1 MPFILRELAYQS
13 PKTIQKR
20 RSQFCYCRHE
30 CQFTRLKPPK
40 CQVLKKRTLRS
51 RLAIPPAL
59 QGVNL
64 DLLQNLGITITP
76 PVDSEEPLDLIF
88 V

>member
-1 MPFILRELAYQS
+1 MPFILSGLACQS
-13 PKTIQKR
+13 PQNVQKR
-20 RSQFCYCRHE
+20 RSQFRYRRHE
-30 CQFTRLKPPK
+30 CQVTRLKPPK
-40 CQVLKKRTLRS
+40 RQVLKKTTLRS
-51 RLAIPPAL
+51 RLALSPAL

-76 PVDSEEPLDLIF
+76 PVDSDEPPDLIF